1 MLSKAGC
8 EILKALEASHEQM
21 ASCESAA
28 YKALDKGDTSEYM
41 GKMRDKAIL
50 LAELY
55 ENLKPF
61 FTDNDTPFWERVK
74 KRIAD
79 FSRNANLA
87 LDLDSV
93 FFMSA
98 LLYPEDHI
106 KGELDNLLR
115 LIMEIRKHCS
125 EKQDF

>member
-8 EILKALEASHEQM
+8 EILKALENSHEQM
-21 ASCESAA
+21 ASCETAA
-28 YKALDKGDTSEYM
+28 YKALDKGDTSEYI

-50 LAELY
+50 LAELND
-55 ENLKPF
+55 NLERLF
-61 FTDNDTPFWERVK
+61 SDNDSPFWENVK

-98 LLYPEDHI
+98 LLYPEDHV
-106 KGELDNLLR
+106 KGEPDNLLR
-115 LIMEIRKHCS
+115 LIMEIRKHCP
-125 EKQDF
+125 EKQEF